1 MKKYIELTKLFRN
14 LRKKQI
20 GLFFV
25 CLLSIVLNLLF
36 IYQIQEF
43 VDMVTQLEEWNAI
56 IRMFLIICAIGG
68 LSLVV
73 GIIENRKWHT
83 FRYTLINQMRCMMY
97 NRLLTRSAAFYDA
110 RTTGDMVSAIMNDGS
125 IIAES
130 AGIDVLML
138 LLNVFQV
145 VAITAILIV
154 KAPVMGIA
162 ACAVG
167 AVYFLAVNRVNK
179 RMRSTYK
186 EFSQENAN
194 LNHHLT
200 EDIKA
205 VLEIKALSATGFF
218 EKRYHN
224 RVWDKYF
231 AKAKKLIGID
241 VTAYALNTF
250 ISVIFPVVM
259 TLLGGVFLYKG
270 EISIGVVILFYTY
283 SQRLIEPLN
292 NLADFYRG
300 TQIAIGAAERVY
312 EYLQEDTEDKQ
323 MPLPDADETEL
334 EISIEQF
341 AWGERSVLHSIHEK
355 YHGGDCIFIEGES
368 GAGKTTLLKLLCGFY
383 KVTDGFVAINGK
395 DVYTM
400 SESERFRWIK
410 IQFQEP
416 VILEGTLRDNIVL
429 GENYSD
435 EEVVRVLEMGGLK
448 DFVREYGLDYKVA
461 EAGNNM
467 SGGQKQRLA
476 LARVLIRKPK
486 ILILDEATNG
496 MDAGT
501 EQLVL
506 ENIRQFVAENNSILF
521 VTSHKEAPRQ
531 ICNKRIALN
540 QR

>member
-1 MKKYIELTKLFRN
+1 
-14 LRKKQI
+14 
-20 GLFFV
+20 
-25 CLLSIVLNLLF
+25 
-36 IYQIQEF
+36 
-43 VDMVTQLEEWNAI
+43 MVTQLEEWNAI
-56 IRMFLIICAIGG
+56 MRMFLIICAIGG
-68 LSLVV
+68 LSLIV
-73 GIIENRKWHT
+73 GIIENRKWHI
-83 FRYTLINQMRCMMY
+83 FRYTLINQMRCTMY

-145 VAITAILIV
+145 IVITAILIV
-154 KAPVMGIA
+154 KEPVMGIA
-162 ACAVG
+162 ACAAG
-167 AVYFLAVNRVNK
+167 TVYFIAVNRVNK
-179 RMRSTYK
+179 RMRATYK

-205 VLEIKALSATGFF
+205 VLEIKALSATSFF

-231 AKAKKLIGID
+231 AKAKKVIGID

-283 SQRLIEPLN
+283 TQRLIEPLN

-300 TQIAIGAAERVY
+300 TQIAVGAAERVY
-312 EYLQEDTEDKQ
+312 EYLQEDTEDQQ
-323 MPLPDADETEL
+323 MSLSKADETKL
-334 EISIEQF
+334 DISIEQF
-341 AWGERSVLHSIHEK
+341 AWGERSVLHNIHET

-400 SESERFRWIK
+400 SESERFQWIK

-435 EEVVRVLEMGGLK
+435 EEVMRVLEMGGLK

-461 EAGNNM
+461 EAGKNM

-486 ILILDEATNG
+486 ILILDETTNG

-506 ENIRQFVAENNSILF
+506 DNIRQFVEENNSILF
-521 VTSHKEAPRQ
+521 VTSHKEAPKQ
-531 ICNKRIALN
+531 ICNKRIAL
-540 QR
+540 R